1 MILRIHS
8 KNKQIESNI
17 SFKRVAELT
26 SGFSGAELSVLINEA
41 AIMAAKN
48 NKIAIDFDDL
58 ENALNRVRKKRKL
71 KLTIE
76 NDDDKWRVSVHESA
90 HLSASFIFPCLER
103 IESVSIY
110 SPYQLDLFYGGEI
123 QLPQLARY
131 DIIRGTLVMLLS
143 GRAAEEIFCTGVST
157 LSESDTATSTFLAYA
172 MVYRWN
178 MNENMGFIND
188 RLLNNST
195 SLDLNKCIEVKK
207 ILDEAYESALKH
219 IEQNANTIIE
229 WSMKLYEMEFLK
241 YNAIDQMRS
250 KAKFKSQ
257 ICFSSIDKKQKLTS
271 KNNSNDS
278 KITDSDECNTY
289 PKKKVSILKRN
300 KEILEIQ
307 VAALGIN
314 APPHLVTQLEDIENE
329 LNKYLTDFK
338 N

>member
-1 MILRIHS
+1 
-8 KNKQIESNI
+8 
-17 SFKRVAELT
+17 
-26 SGFSGAELSVLINEA
+26 
-41 AIMAAKN
+41 
-48 NKIAIDFDDL
+48 
-58 ENALNRVRKKRKL
+58 
-71 KLTIE
+71 
-76 NDDDKWRVSVHESA
+76 
-90 HLSASFIFPCLER
+90 
-103 IESVSIY
+103 
-110 SPYQLDLFYGGEI
+110 
-123 QLPQLARY
+123 
-131 DIIRGTLVMLLS
+131 MLLS

-289 PKKKVSILKRN
+289 HKKKVSILKRN